1 MLCSRPV
8 DCRFTLPVAALQLEK
23 GDLLRPYKLWM
34 DNRAIFELIEK
45 IATKGPNKK

>member
-8 DCRFTLPVAALQLEK
+8 DCRFTLPVAALQLK
-23 GDLLRPYKLWM
+23 GEDLLRQYKLWM